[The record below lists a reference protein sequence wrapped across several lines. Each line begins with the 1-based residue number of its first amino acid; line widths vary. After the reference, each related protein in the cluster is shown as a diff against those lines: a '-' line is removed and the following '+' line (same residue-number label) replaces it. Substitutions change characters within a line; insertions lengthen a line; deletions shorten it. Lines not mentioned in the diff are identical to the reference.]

1 MAETLLTRKVIMQAK
16 VETVK
21 GTAETTG
28 MLDVYCLGEPD
39 IKPTGPFDGRKGGG
53 IYLGHTEAGVIGEK
67 SGSLSCTVELRGDGA
82 SGMDTG
88 LAELLQACVL
98 AETGAVYQVTSNN
111 TNHKTVTL
119 FVFRD
124 GKKEVLSGAMG
135 TVTLEGET
143 GKTIKCNFE
152 FKGIYSTPSDVA
164 LPAFAPG
171 ATLPPIMANGT
182 FTIAAV
188 AKLVSKF
195 SLAMNNDVQLR
206 WDANAASGI
215 YHAHIIDFD
224 PVFTCDI
231 ESDKVANYDVYGAWL
246 AGTLAALSIVV
257 GSGAGEQ
264 ITIAAPKL
272 QYREIP
278 HADREGTQVNEIT
291 AQCNHDSGDDSV
303 SITVAAV

>member
-1 MAETLLTRKVIMQAK
+1 MAEGLLTRKVIMQVK

-53 IYLGHTEAGVIGEK
+53 IYLGHTESGIIGEK
-67 SGSLSCTVELRGDGA
+67 SGSLSCTVELRGDGS

-88 LAELLQACVL
+88 LAELLQASVL
-98 AETGAVYQVTSNN
+98 AVTSEVYQVTSNPA
-111 TNHKTVTL
+111 NHKTCTI

-124 GKKEVLSGAMG
+124 GKKEVLYGAMG

-143 GKTIKCNFE
+143 GKTVKCNFE
-152 FKGIYSTPSDVA
+152 FKGIYAAPTDVA

-195 SLAMNNDVQLR
+195 SLAMNNDVQMR
-206 WDANAASGI
+206 WDVNATSGI
-215 YHAHIIDFD
+215 YHAHIVDFD
-224 PVFTCDI
+224 PVFTCDF
-231 ESDKVANYDVYGAWL
+231 ESELVAGYDVYGAWV
-246 AGTLAALSIVV
+246 ASTLAAFQLII
-257 GSGAGEQ
+257 GSGAGGQ
-264 ITIAAPKL
+264 ITIDAPKL

-278 HADREGTQVNEIT
+278 HADREGTQVNDIT

-303 SITVAAV
+303 AITVAGV